1 MQRKSAIFDMDG
13 TLVATKPFHVQAWR
27 DMRADGLISASD
39 DDILFTFGQT
49 NQSILRAF
57 LGEGPDPEQIREL
70 ADEKEHRY
78 REIARGNLTWVPG
91 APSLLQSLRSAGY
104 RTGLATS
111 APAENVQMVSQ
122 MMELNSLFDVIVGEE
137 DITHSKPH
145 PEIFL
150 TAAHKLE
157 VPPYC
162 CVVFEDSLGG
172 VAAAKAAGMKCV
184 AVTTTLPRG
193 QLSESDLVVEDFVSV
208 DAEVIDRLLI

>member
-1 MQRKSAIFDMDG
+1 MDG
-13 TLVATKPFHVQAWR
+13 TLVAIKPFHVQAWR

-70 ADEKEHRY
+70 ADEKERRH

-91 APSLLQSLRSAGY
+91 APSLVQSLRLAGY
-104 RTGLATS
+104 RAGLATS
-111 APAENVQMVSQ
+111 APAENVQLVSQ
-122 MMELNSLFDVIVGEE
+122 MMELDSLFDVIVGEE

-150 TAAHKLE
+150 TAARKLGC
-157 VPPYC
+157 PRTAAWFSKIPYGALQRQRHR
-162 CVVFEDSLGG
+162 V
-172 VAAAKAAGMKCV
+172 
-184 AVTTTLPRG
+184 
-193 QLSESDLVVEDFVSV
+193 
-208 DAEVIDRLLI
+208 

>member
-1 MQRKSAIFDMDG
+1 MAI
-13 TLVATKPFHVQAWR
+13 KPFHVQAWR

-70 ADEKEHRY
+70 ADEKERRY
-78 REIARGNLTWVPG
+78 REIALGNLTWVPG
-91 APSLLQSLRSAGY
+91 APSLVRSLRSVGY

-111 APAENVQMVSQ
+111 APSENVRMVSQ
-122 MMELNSLFDVIVGEE
+122 TMKLNSLFDVIVGEG

-150 TAAHKLE
+150 TAAHKLG
-157 VPPYC
+157 VPPSR
-162 CVVFEDSLGG
+162 CVVVEDSLGG
-172 VAAAKAAGMKCV
+172 IAGAKAAGMKCV

-193 QLSESDLVVEDFVSV
+193 QLSEADMVVEDFVSV
-208 DAEVIDRLLI
+208 DVEVVDRLLV